1 MYTIEKGVLNNSS
14 TYFHTPSNLAK
25 SIFFYLICA
34 GHFYCDSNYHIER
47 TDHNSYL
54 LMYIKE
60 GEDTICYNGKTFTA
74 KSNDV
79 VLLNCRRPHS
89 YQTKGWET
97 LWFHFD
103 GNVSDQYFQLLYNK
117 CGCVIPLGSSNIIPK
132 YLITILDT
140 FKSGKMFNEPL
151 VSCYI
156 YRMLTD
162 LILVSSDY
170 DEKKLDPSNPILS
183 AINFIHENYK
193 NKINLNNLSDNS
205 CISPYY
211 FSRIFKKE
219 TGYSP
224 YEYILM
230 TRLNHAKT
238 LLKTTNLRV
247 KDIAFEVGFNSE
259 SNFVTCFKQNVDMT
273 PSEFRAIPF

>member
-1 MYTIEKGVLNNSS
+1 MYTIEKGVLNGSS
-14 TYFHTPSNLAK
+14 AYFHTPSTMAK
-25 SIFFYLICA
+25 SMFFYIISA
-34 GHFYCDSNYHIER
+34 GNFYCDSNYYIER
-47 TDHNSYL
+47 NNHSSYL

-60 GEDTICYNGKTFTA
+60 GEGTICYNGKTFTA
-74 KSNDV
+74 KANDV
-79 VLLNCRRPHS
+79 VLLNRNRPHS
-89 YQTKGWET
+89 YGTKGWET

-103 GNVSDQYFQLLYNK
+103 GNVSDQYFQFLYNK
-117 CGCVIPLGSSNIIPK
+117 YGCVIPMENSNIIPK
-132 YLITILDT
+132 YLNTILDI
-140 FKSGKMFNEPL
+140 FKLDKMLSEPL

-156 YRMLTD
+156 QRMLTE
-162 LILVSSDY
+162 LILVSSGH
-170 DEKKLDPSNPILS
+170 DENNHDSSNPVLS

-193 NKINLNNLSDNS
+193 SKINLNNLSEIS
-205 CISPYY
+205 CMSQYY

-230 TRLNHAKT
+230 IRLNRAKT

-259 SNFVTCFKQNVDMT
+259 SNFVTCFKDHVDMT
-273 PSEFRAIPF
+273 PSEFRVIPF